1 MYKKIKRILAVLMVI
16 ILNATS
22 YAAVGAN
29 DGSAFITKS
38 EFDALVNTFNEQM
51 DTYEGSL
58 VSKIDG
64 SIANYLAGMSN
75 VMLLNLTDYATS
87 VANQGSKYVTF
98 YNYPTTDAF
107 TVSNKNNYGKA
118 GSFYMKYVGNNA
130 APSQYTNMFRES
142 SAGFERAFQYTDFGS
157 KNYLY
162 LLMNNET
169 ISDSDSGY
177 DGNAAF
183 LQEVESYYNLIYI
196 RNEASGISYVAGS
209 AVNSSTLQS
218 GTNKSHTVS
227 VPNQNKYAGTF
238 NNVESTKVGNSTVNT
253 TATISEDWTSN
264 GEQSFKGAGYPS
276 TNKIKS
282 QTLYAV
288 NNANKTYFDGDQ
300 QTITG
305 CQASNAGGK
314 FYTFN
319 NGNGNYGS
327 YTASSGFTWTYK
339 YYWHKIFTTD
349 STKLSNYGASQV
361 INKAVR
367 LYNGVPLTRVYL
379 PGEVKFNVTVTNTVG
394 NDTYLTI
401 SDEPFDNDNRYST
414 KTYTAGGKTYDHI
427 LYNEKITPG
436 KSSEV
441 KFNVDYVSDKNNG
454 VVLYY
459 RLSQE
464 TYTDK
469 TVKMSMVLDTTIQET
484 TDQ

>member
-1 MYKKIKRILAVLMVI
+1 MYKKFKKILAVLMVI
-16 ILNATS
+16 LLNVTS

-75 VMLLNLTDYATS
+75 VILLNLTDYATA

-118 GSFYMKYVGNNA
+118 GSYYYYWLGKTSSGGNASNLG
-130 APSQYTNMFRES
+130 RES
-142 SAGFERAFQYTDFGS
+142 SAGYQSGFAYTNFGS

-162 LLMNNET
+162 LLVNNDT
-169 ISDSDSGY
+169 IKDTEAGY
-177 DGNAAF
+177 NGNAAF
-183 LQEVESYYNLIYI
+183 LEEFESYYNLISIMNKY
-196 RNEASGISYVAGS
+196 SSAGLLD
-209 AVNSSTLQS
+209 ATAMTQAQIKS
-218 GTNKSHTVS
+218 GTSTSHTVS
-227 VPNQNKYAGTF
+227 IPNQNKYAGSF
-238 NNVESTKVGNSTVNT
+238 DGVETTKIMGQNISTTG
-253 TATISEDWTSN
+253 TISEEWKSN
-264 GEQSFKGAGYPS
+264 GAQSFVGAGYPS

-288 NNANKTYFDGDQ
+288 NNSNKTYFNGDQ

-305 CQASNAGGK
+305 CYASDAGGK
-314 FYTFN
+314 FNSYD
-319 NGNGNYGS
+319 NGKGINGRWEQGG
-327 YTASSGFTWTYK
+327 GFSWTYK

-349 STKLSNYGASQV
+349 ATKLSNYGASQV
-361 INKAVR
+361 INKPVR

-414 KTYTAGGKTYDHI
+414 KTYTAGGKNYDHI

-436 KSSEV
+436 KSTEV
-441 KFNVDYVSDKNNG
+441 KFNVDYVSDKNDG

-464 TYTDK
+464 TYTDR